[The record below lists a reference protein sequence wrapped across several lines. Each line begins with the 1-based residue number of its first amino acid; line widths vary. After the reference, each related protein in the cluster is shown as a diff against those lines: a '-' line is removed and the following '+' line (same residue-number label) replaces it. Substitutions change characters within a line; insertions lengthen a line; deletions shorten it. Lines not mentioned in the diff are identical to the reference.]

1 MFRKNDIKR
10 AIGAESAITDEML
23 KKISQWL
30 EMYRGN
36 APWTNDEYVKSL
48 RLEQGICREFAD
60 VVLSELEI
68 SITNDKLNEVV
79 SKHIAALNENMQSGL
94 ALGSF
99 CLKPL
104 GDDKAEFVTADKFIP
119 LKFDDD
125 GNLTGVVFVSTR
137 QVKSDSFYRRF
148 ELHELTGN
156 GLRIKNMAFHSS
168 SANEIGA
175 PCELAEVDEWAELI
189 PEVIYPVDRVDFG
202 YYRNPIKNEI
212 DGSFCG
218 VSIYESAQEII
229 EKADIQFSRLDWEF
243 ESGERVINVDITA
256 LQEAPAFGTDGKK
269 RYKMPKLNKRLYR
282 GLNLDG
288 GNGDFY
294 KEFSPEFRDSNI
306 INGLEQ
312 IKRAIEFNV
321 GLAYGDLSDVQ
332 SVEKTATEIKHA
344 KQRKYARVNAIEK
357 NLQKCLEDFTFGV
370 AFYNGLTKSGYEF
383 NCKWN
388 DSILTDED
396 TERKQDIQ
404 DISIGALPL
413 WQYRMKWYGEDEK
426 TAKAIIAGMQS
437 EVIE

>member
-10 AIGAESAITDEML
+10 AIGAEPAITDEML
-23 KKISQWL
+23 QKISQWL
-30 EMYRGN
+30 EMYRGK
-36 APWTNDEYVKSL
+36 AEWITDYVRSL
-48 RLEQGICREFAD
+48 RIEQGICREFAD
-60 VVLSELEI
+60 VVLSELDI
-68 SITNDKLNEVV
+68 NVTNEKLDGILK
-79 SKHIAALNENMQSGL
+79 KHISALNENMQSGL

-119 LKFDDD
+119 LNFDDG
-125 GNLTGVVFVSTR
+125 GNLTGVVFVSTKKI
-137 QVKSDSFYRRF
+137 KSDSFYRRF
-148 ELHELTGN
+148 ELHELTSA
-156 GLRIKNMAFHSS
+156 GLHISNFAYHSA
-168 SANEIGA
+168 SADDMGR
-175 PCELAEVDEWAELI
+175 PCDLAEVDEWADLI
-189 PEVIYPVDRVDFG
+189 PDVTYPSDRMDLG

-212 DGSFCG
+212 DDTFCG
-218 VSIYESAQEII
+218 VSIYDSAIDLI
-229 EKADIQFSRLDWEF
+229 KKADIQFGRLEWEF

-256 LQEAPAFGTDGKK
+256 LQEAPVFGNDGEK

-404 DISIGALPL
+404 DISIGVLPL